1 MESHSVTAESHSLV
15 ERKRGGAFYTAPAVV
30 KLMVRLALANYLANC
45 LSPVK
50 GEPAEAVIENLVY
63 GHTADGMDTVG
74 REVVRN
80 LLKKVKV
87 LDPAVGQGAFLT
99 GMMEELLAL
108 RCILGEDRDNK
119 RIAGDI
125 LAANLYGV
133 DRDAQ
138 AVTYCR
144 RHALSNVVCGDSLV
158 DIPPEWEQFDIV
170 LANPPYVRQEFLEKS
185 YKRSLVQYFRE
196 QGIDLKERSD
206 LYVYFFARLGEFLKD
221 GGTAAVISAS
231 AWLDVDYGAPLQ
243 KYLLENY
250 RLRLVM
256 ESACERWF
264 REAGVNTNIVL
275 LEKGSPAGSALT
287 RGDLPGGRVP
297 GEELSGGARNIRF
310 VQLKGRLQD
319 YISLHNGEMAGRVNE
334 LGMDKLMA
342 KILRVGNYRDDDE
355 LRIYPVSQE
364 ELLKSGMIDKVYR
377 GTKWGKYLRA
387 PEVFFRILDRGRGKL
402 CTLGEL
408 AEVRFGI
415 KTGCNEFFYL
425 KGTQWAAVETEYLLP
440 VVKSP
445 REVQGVKVEP
455 DKLNYRLLTVS
466 QEPGDLQGKRVW
478 DYIIRGQE
486 MGYHL
491 RPSIRGRN
499 LWYCVERNR
508 GKGLLFR
515 RFFHDKF
522 NIPLIAEDIGEDQ
535 TFYRVAYPG
544 EAEVLGAVVNSTVTA
559 LFVELSG
566 RLALGEGVLQF
577 AVYEAA
583 QVLVANPERITTETR
598 KKLRRSFANLS
609 RRDTGTIFEEVL
621 KPDRRELD
629 LLVLEILGFRG
640 EEAGAVLKEVYRAL
654 THLVSQRI
662 ARAQTHLTE
671 VTSVD

>member
-1 MESHSVTAESHSLV
+1 
-15 ERKRGGAFYTAPAVV
+15 
-30 KLMVRLALANYLANC
+30 
-45 LSPVK
+45 
-50 GEPAEAVIENLVY
+50 
-63 GHTADGMDTVG
+63 
-74 REVVRN
+74 
-80 LLKKVKV
+80 
-87 LDPAVGQGAFLT
+87 
-99 GMMEELLAL
+99 
-108 RCILGEDRDNK
+108 
-119 RIAGDI
+119 
-125 LAANLYGV
+125 
-133 DRDAQ
+133 
-138 AVTYCR
+138 
-144 RHALSNVVCGDSLV
+144 
-158 DIPPEWEQFDIV
+158 
-170 LANPPYVRQEFLEKS
+170 
-185 YKRSLVQYFRE
+185 
-196 QGIDLKERSD
+196 
-206 LYVYFFARLGEFLKD
+206 
-221 GGTAAVISAS
+221 
-231 AWLDVDYGAPLQ
+231 
-243 KYLLENY
+243 
-250 RLRLVM
+250 
-256 ESACERWF
+256 
-264 REAGVNTNIVL
+264 
-275 LEKGSPAGSALT
+275 
-287 RGDLPGGRVP
+287 
-297 GEELSGGARNIRF
+297 
-310 VQLKGRLQD
+310 
-319 YISLHNGEMAGRVNE
+319 
-334 LGMDKLMA
+334 
-342 KILRVGNYRDDDE
+342 
-355 LRIYPVSQE
+355 
-364 ELLKSGMIDKVYR
+364 MIDKVYR